1 MIEKGPLNSGIIVL
15 SSARKPLYMNKAAQ
29 QLLSRLH
36 RTENGSPV
44 MPRSLDD
51 LLEQILPLL
60 KIGGRDRGWKQE
72 TTLVTIAHDRSV
84 LVKTFG
90 IPDRLDSQRSV
101 IVLTIQDTQ
110 LS

>member
-1 MIEKGPLNSGIIVL
+1 
-15 SSARKPLYMNKAAQ
+15 
-29 QLLSRLH
+29 
-36 RTENGSPV
+36 

-60 KIGGRDRGWKQE
+60 TIGGRNRSWKQE
-72 TTLVTIAHDRSV
+72 TRRFAIAADRSV

-101 IVLTIQDTQ
+101 IVLTIQETQ
-110 LS
+110 SS